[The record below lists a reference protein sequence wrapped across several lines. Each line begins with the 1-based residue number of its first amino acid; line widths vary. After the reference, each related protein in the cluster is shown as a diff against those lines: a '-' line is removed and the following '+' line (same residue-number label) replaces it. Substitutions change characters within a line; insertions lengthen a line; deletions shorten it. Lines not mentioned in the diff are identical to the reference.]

1 MKVAMVIDGWFP
13 LVGGG
18 QVHVWELS
26 RRLVLNHG
34 CEIDIVSRA
43 LPDEQDHAPA
53 ANESHLDGR
62 LRVWRLGPARRFEV
76 VGARLSFLA
85 RAAIWLAR
93 RRFDLIH
100 AHTFLPGI
108 PAKIARALRG
118 APVVYTVHGTSLF
131 TPEPAGLRPRLER
144 ALERWLVTRAR
155 YDHLITVAE
164 NFRQLPN
171 RNAAISVIPNGVD
184 LERFAQSRP
193 WPEQFRLLFV
203 GRFDPIKGAHVLIE
217 AMALLARRGRKFP
230 LTLVGFGPQEPT
242 LRELVAQ
249 HGLGDVVTFAG
260 KVTGEALV
268 TTYGAHSLLVL
279 PSLSEGLPLTPLE
292 AWAARRPV
300 LATAVGDNPLYVRE
314 GQTGFMAAP
323 GDAGALA
330 DAIERAANCAELQQ
344 MGERGRQLVRKK
356 FNWDRMTAEVFAVYR
371 GVLEK

>member
-1 MKVAMVIDGWFP
+1 
-13 LVGGG
+13 
-18 QVHVWELS
+18 
-26 RRLVLNHG
+26 
-34 CEIDIVSRA
+34 
-43 LPDEQDHAPA
+43 
-53 ANESHLDGR
+53 
-62 LRVWRLGPARRFEV
+62 
-76 VGARLSFLA
+76 
-85 RAAIWLAR
+85 
-93 RRFDLIH
+93 
-100 AHTFLPGI
+100 
-108 PAKIARALRG
+108 
-118 APVVYTVHGTSLF
+118 
-131 TPEPAGLRPRLER
+131 LER

-184 LERFAQSRP
+184 LERFAQPRS

-230 LTLVGFGPQEPT
+230 LTLVGFGPQEPK

-249 HGLGDVVTFAG
+249 HGLDDGVTFAG
-260 KVTGEALV
+260 KVTGDALV
-268 TTYGAHSLLVL
+268 AAYGAHSLLVL

-314 GQTGFMAAP
+314 GETGFLVPP

-330 DAIERAANCAELQQ
+330 DAIERAAGCAELRQ
-344 MGERGRQLVRKK
+344 MGERGRQLVQER